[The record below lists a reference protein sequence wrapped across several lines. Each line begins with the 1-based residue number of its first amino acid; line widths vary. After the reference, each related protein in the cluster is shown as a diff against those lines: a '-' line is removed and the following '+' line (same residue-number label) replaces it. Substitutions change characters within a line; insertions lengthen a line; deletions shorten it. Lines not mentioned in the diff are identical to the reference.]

1 MKGLEKGKDKV
12 KKICDV
18 LRRETIEPAK
28 LEADEI
34 LEIARLKADEIVEQ
48 AKKESQQLLA
58 HARAQIEKERAILQA
73 SLAQACKQSVEVLKQ
88 NIEEKL
94 FDHELGRALA
104 KPLQDPALLA
114 KLISTIVTA
123 LEKEGIGADL
133 SVYIPAAAPAR
144 EINEL
149 LGRHILD
156 KLKEKSILVGPF
168 AGGVEVKLH
177 KENITIDIS
186 DVAVKELVANYIR
199 KDFREMIF
207 GSSKNQPK
215 S

>member
-34 LEIARLKADEIVEQ
+34 LEIARLKAGEIVEE
-48 AKKESQQLLA
+48 AKKQSQQLLA
-58 HARAQIEKERAILQA
+58 LAKTQIEKERAILQS
-73 SLAQACKQSVEVLKQ
+73 SLAQACKQTLEVLKQ

-94 FDHELGRALA
+94 FDRELNRVIA
-104 KPLQDPALLA
+104 KPLQDPAVLT
-114 KLISTIVTA
+114 KLISTIVAA

-133 SVYIPAAAPAR
+133 SVYIPAVAPAR

-149 LGRHILD
+149 LGRQILD

-177 KENITIDIS
+177 KENITIDIT
-186 DVAVKELVANYIR
+186 DHAVGELVANYIR
-199 KDFREMIF
+199 KDFREMVF
-207 GSSKNQPK
+207 GSSKR